1 MRRWTVA
8 LLLIALAACG
18 RAEQSGTG
26 SGSNNEPLGGA
37 DGVRIELTS
46 APLGPSAPLP
56 DLGPTINPLPI
67 VTGNTIQLN
76 IDAHWNKTTEAI
88 TLTLAQQL
96 LLLQTGTRSYTVAS
110 DDYSMMLDP
119 QSNRERPDGNGWL
132 WRPLA
137 PGPTIITISEQEIPC
152 HSQPCPGGMPPRTVH
167 VPIQV
172 VP

>member
-1 MRRWTVA
+1 MRRWALA

-26 SGSNNEPLGGA
+26 AGLNNEPLGGA

-46 APLGPSAPLP
+46 APLDPNAPTHVPL
-56 DLGPTINPLPI
+56 PTINPLPI

-96 LLLQTGTRSYTVAS
+96 VLAQEGTRSYTIAF
-110 DDYSMMLDP
+110 DDHVMTLDP
-119 QSNRERPDGNGWL
+119 QSNREWPDGHGWR
-132 WRPLA
+132 WRPLVL
-137 PGPTIITISEQEIPC
+137 GTTIITISEQEIPC

-167 VPIQV
+167 IPIHV